1 MLKPRVKYT
10 SVIHSAHLCF
20 TSTCLLASAVDISQ
34 TLVFLIIIIII
45 IILYGQ
51 HRPSSI
57 PRTLS
62 IEVTISR
69 SNRYVTT
76 AAFPS
81 LSTSPRVPQR
91 RRHTNGEKQKSQNT
105 IPPSVAKILV
115 KARCKRW
122 ERKGQSIYYVEVA
135 TPLTPMRYTYCTSP
149 AYMPA

>member
-1 MLKPRVKYT
+1 MTATSLSSTESGSVRDLRGHVMLKPRVKYEYT

-20 TSTCLLASAVDISQ
+20 TSTCLLASAVNISQ
-34 TLVFLIIIIII
+34 TLVFLII

-69 SNRYVTT
+69 STRYVTT

-81 LSTSPRVPQR
+81 LSISPRISQR

-122 ERKGQSIYYVEVA
+122 
-135 TPLTPMRYTYCTSP
+135 
-149 AYMPA
+149 